1 MLNDNNSFGVAI
13 SRWGIEDTTLLKGK
27 HVEAT

>member
-1 MLNDNNSFGVAI
+1 MLNDINNFGVAI
-13 SRWGIEDTTLLKGK
+13 SRWGIEDMALLEGK